1 MAEIVKQGQ
10 VSVTGTILYTGTASS
25 LTTKLTTLRFNNP
38 SAYMLRLDRYDAGT
52 SSTET
57 LYQLTLSAGD
67 TVTDPLL
74 YALKEGD
81 QLIVYSNISGTSY
94 YIYGIDYAAN

>member
-10 VSVTGTILYTGTASS
+10 VSVIGTILYTGTFSS
-25 LTTKLTTLRFNNP
+25 VSTKITTLRFNNP
-38 SAYMLRLDRYDAGT
+38 SAYILRLDRYDAET

-81 QLIVYSNISGTSY
+81 QLIVYSNVIGTSY
-94 YIYGIDYAAN
+94 YIYGIDYATD